1 MNFSVL
7 QTKTS
12 LEFKDNLKNLVQSI
26 QDVPKNSLILAPELC
41 LTGYAYDNIKQAAV
55 FGELAVET
63 LKKQSANQTIGI
75 TISTEENNL
84 IYNRFYLFCKQ
95 QIIHTQNKVKL
106 FTLNNEEKFF
116 KAGEEKQIQL
126 FEANDLKIGV
136 LICFELRFI
145 HLWEK
150 LKGADIILVP
160 AMWGEAR
167 KAHYELLCQALAVA
181 NQCFVLA
188 SDSANEECAKGSAII
203 SPFGEV
209 LKDDSQTILS
219 QSVDLNE
226 IKRMR
231 TYLPVG
237 IKP

>member
-1 MNFSVL
+1 MNFTVL

-12 LEFKDNLKNLVQSI
+12 SDFAQNLKNLVRIIQEQS
-26 QDVPKNSLILAPELC
+26 KNSFLLAPELC
-41 LTGYAYDNIKQAAV
+41 LTGYAYDNIKQAAA
-55 FGELAVET
+55 FGEVAIET
-63 LKKQSANQTIGI
+63 LKKESYDKTIGM
-75 TISTEENNL
+75 TISIEEDDS
-84 IYNRFYLFCKQ
+84 IYNRFYLFCNG

-106 FTLNNEEKFF
+106 FTLNLEEQYF
-116 KAGEEKQIQL
+116 KAGNEDAIQL
-126 FEANDLKIGV
+126 FEVNGLKIGV

-160 AMWGEAR
+160 AMWGLAR
-167 KAHYELLCQALAVA
+167 KENYEVLTQALAVA

-188 SDSANEECAKGSAII
+188 SSSSNDECAKGSAII

-209 LKDDSQTILS
+209 LKDDTQTILR